1 MGAFDFESELF
12 VEGNSRLVVG
22 IDLKFDAPDVQPVL
36 GEVYHRRHE
45 FGSDALTLEVVMHRH
60 AEAGRMS
67 QAILT
72 TVQADIADDF
82 TLNLCYQKV
91 YAAIGICQALLPE
104 GPEMGTGVAGYS

>member
-1 MGAFDFESELF
+1 
-12 VEGNSRLVVG
+12 
-22 IDLKFDAPDVQPVL
+22 
-36 GEVYHRRHE
+36 
-45 FGSDALTLEVVMHRH
+45 
-60 AEAGRMS
+60 MS